1 MISFIVIGK
10 NEGKTLGMTIRSIL
24 EYVRYNKL
32 KSYEILYVDSK
43 STDNSIA
50 IAKSFNEVKVFEITG
65 EINPAIGRNIGALEA
80 KGDVFIFLDAD
91 MEIEPTFHSIAFPN
105 GKLEYPFVSGQLK
118 NIFYNKEWKRVDE
131 NYLFSN
137 LKKDQYYPTTGGYFI
152 ITKELWFSVGGMD
165 TRFKRSQDMDLGLRL
180 AQKGILL
187 LRKKELFVK
196 HHTVHYLTNARM
208 WKMLFNG
215 NQSYTV
221 SLLYR
226 KHLFNKYIYR
236 LILRQ
241 NYTMVLLFLAIVFS
255 LLISPYI
262 LSIYFVAIICRSLLQ
277 KRVKEDAGILEQI
290 IHLFLR
296 DLFSL
301 VAIFCFFPKE
311 KVLKYQRRG

>member
-10 NEGKTLGMTIRSIL
+10 NEGKTLGMTFRSIR
-24 EYVRYNKL
+24 EYVKYNNL
-32 KSYEILYVDSK
+32 KAYEIIYVDSQ
-43 STDNSIA
+43 STDDSIE

-65 EINPAIGRNIGALEA
+65 EVNPAIGRNIGALEA

-91 MEIEPTFHSIAFPN
+91 MEIEATFHSVAFPN
-105 GKLEYPFVSGQLK
+105 GKLEYPFISGQLK
-118 NIFYNKEWKRVDE
+118 NIFYNKEWKKVDE
-131 NYLFSN
+131 NYLFAN
-137 LKKDQYYPTTGGYFI
+137 LQKDHYYPTTGGYFI

-180 AQKGILL
+180 AKNGVLL

-226 KHLFNKYIYR
+226 KHLFNKYIYK
-236 LILRQ
+236 LIMRQ
-241 NYTMVLLFLAIVFS
+241 NYTMVLLFLVI
-255 LLISPYI
+255 LLSIFISPYM
-262 LSIYFVAIICRSLLQ
+262 LSIYFIAIVFRGLLQ
-277 KRVKEDAGILEQI
+277 KRVKEDAGIVEQI

-311 KVLKYQRRG
+311 KALKYEKV